1 MDSSTMFQLP
11 SGAFRSPDVSWVK
24 CSRWDALTDEEKKTF
39 PPICPDFIIELR
51 SRSVAG
57 GDSPSDSLKDLQDKM
72 QEYIDNG
79 SQLRWLLDPKTKQ
92 VEIYR
97 VGQSKEVLYNPS
109 QLSGENVLPGFV
121 LDLAEI
127 L

>member
-1 MDSSTMFQLP
+1 MFQLP